1 MERSNVAALFFGLM
15 ERSSVPVFI
24 LLVAVAAVLIYFA
37 RPIETPEQFAQR
49 TCKESPATGISYE
62 RCVEG
67 RRLERLSGRPEVE
80 R

>member
-1 MERSNVAALFFGLM
+1 MQKFA
-15 ERSSVPVFI
+15 VPVFVI
-24 LLVAVAAVLIYFA
+24 LVAVAAVLIYFA
-37 RPIETPEQFAQR
+37 RPHETPEQFAQR

-67 RRLERLSGRPEVE
+67 RRLQRLSGRQDVD